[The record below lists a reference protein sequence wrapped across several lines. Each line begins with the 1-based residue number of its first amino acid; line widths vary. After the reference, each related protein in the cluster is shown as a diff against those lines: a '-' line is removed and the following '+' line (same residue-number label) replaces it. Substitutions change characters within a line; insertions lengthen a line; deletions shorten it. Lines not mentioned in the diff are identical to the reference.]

1 MNMNITRKVTVNLN
15 KNEIDLFMKA
25 LCRAKGIANWAEN
38 HEKELPESAKG
49 LYEQAD
55 EVQSVIRGFLE
66 WMGIDTEDYIDQYE
80 DIDYD
85 AFVKEEEE

>member
-1 MNMNITRKVTVNLN
+1 MNITHTVTVNLN

-25 LCRAKGIANWAEN
+25 LCRANGIANWAEN

-49 LYEQAD
+49 LYDQAY

-66 WMGIDTEDYIDQYE
+66 WMGIDIEDYIYQYE
-80 DIDYD
+80 EMDYNT
-85 AFVKEEEE
+85 FVKKEEE

>member
-15 KNEIDLFMKA
+15 KNEIDIFMKA
-25 LCRAKGIANWAEN
+25 LCRANGISNWAEN

-49 LYEQAD
+49 LYEQAY

-66 WMGIDTEDYIDQYE
+66 WMGIDIEDYIDQYE
-80 DIDYD
+80 DIDYNE
-85 AFVKEEEE
+85 FVKQEEE